1 MLELSNHLNVE
12 AVHELGPDRGT
23 RECRRGI
30 GEEDETT
37 TTTTTTKS
45 KKFVALSPLS
55 LILRYCETKWAIGS
69 N

>member
-12 AVHELGPDRGT
+12 ALHELGPDRGT

-30 GEEDETT
+30 GEEDE
-37 TTTTTTKS
+37 TTTKS